1 MSIQARD
8 RKAAEFLLRES
19 GLTLAEC
26 VRLVLDGLDALPR
39 GLERGERL
47 RTLRE
52 CMRLGVEAWSRR
64 GESVTFGEA
73 VERLLV
79 IKAGRS
85 RRTVQDIRQCL
96 RKLGEGED
104 GWKGRLLGSI
114 TRRECA
120 HRLEELFPSPS
131 RRVKARA
138 VLVGLFNEG
147 IRREWCRENPA
158 RWVEVPRIR
167 EREICALQRPE
178 IERLL
183 GAAKR
188 YRKGVCLP
196 AVGLML
202 YAGIRPQETARLRWS
217 DIDLAEGEI
226 IVPARH
232 SKTGGGRHV
241 PICPALRAIL
251 EGAQAAVGAAP
262 EARICPGNWVR
273 KWRSVR
279 LSAGFGLWQQDVLR
293 HTFAS
298 YFAKCYRDLNALQLF
313 MGHGNLNLLRTRYVN
328 LRGVSAEDAH
338 RFWHDHAGGRY
349 ESRRWY
355 EASACIRLA

>member
-1 MSIQARD
+1 MSIQAKD
-8 RKAAEFLLRES
+8 RKAAEFLLKES

-26 VRLVLDGLDALPR
+26 VRLVLDGLDVLPR

-120 HRLEELFPSPS
+120 QRLEELFPSPS

-138 VLVGLFNEG
+138 S
-147 IRREWCRENPA
+147 PA
-158 RWVEVPRIR
+158 TSRD
-167 EREICALQRPE
+167 
-178 IERLL
+178 
-183 GAAKR
+183 
-188 YRKGVCLP
+188 LP
-196 AVGLML
+196 TFEPAPWIIS
-202 YAGIRPQETARLRWS
+202 ARATAPPS
-217 DIDLAEGEI
+217 
-226 IVPARH
+226 
-232 SKTGGGRHV
+232 
-241 PICPALRAIL
+241 CPACPLRA
-251 EGAQAAVGAAP
+251 ERPGKV
-262 EARICPGNWVR
+262 EARR
-273 KWRSVR
+273 
-279 LSAGFGLWQQDVLR
+279 GL
-293 HTFAS
+293 
-298 YFAKCYRDLNALQLF
+298 
-313 MGHGNLNLLRTRYVN
+313 
-328 LRGVSAEDAH
+328 
-338 RFWHDHAGGRY
+338 
-349 ESRRWY
+349 
-355 EASACIRLA
+355 